1 MADSTMND
9 ISKMKVVDLRKE
21 LKSRG
26 LSYAGDKAELVARL
40 QGAISQDDNG
50 DINLDSDEID
60 SDGVLEDEDDKSQ
73 NDILDDTA
81 VDTLNEELALEESS
95 PEKQSVDPK
104 PHRILKRKMTSE
116 TPKPTE
122 NKEAGAKKIILNRTS
137 ISVSN
142 NTTNASKPAEEEKKD
157 TESASNT
164 TSDRTVTGKIKITAD
179 SDPKTRLEM
188 RAKRFGLP
196 VKMTD
201 EQRKEARKQRFNQN
215 SVSTNDSS
223 INVSNTGSLADNLE
237 KLKKRAQRFGQS
249 VSAIM
254 TDIENKEKLE
264 KRKAKFGTVKT

>member
-9 ISKMKVVDLRKE
+9 ISKMKVIDLRKE

-40 QGAISQDDNG
+40 QGAISHDDHG
-50 DINLDSDEID
+50 DINLDSDID

-81 VDTLNEELALEESS
+81 VDTLNEELALEENS
-95 PEKQSVDPK
+95 PEKQAVDPK
-104 PHRILKRKMTSE
+104 PHRILKRKITTE
-116 TPKPTE
+116 TPKPVE
-122 NKEAGAKKIILNRTS
+122 NKEGGAKKIILNRTS
-137 ISVSN
+137 ISQ
-142 NTTNASKPAEEEKKD
+142 TNMTDALKPKEEKKD
-157 TESASNT
+157 IESTDNNT
-164 TSDRTVTGKIKITAD
+164 SERTITGKIKITAET
-179 SDPKTRLEM
+179 DPKTRLEM

-215 SVSTNDSS
+215 SVSTNNSS
-223 INVSNTGSLADNLE
+223 INVSSNTGSLADNME

>member
-40 QGAISQDDNG
+40 QGAISQDEHG
-50 DINLDSDEID
+50 DINLDSDDID
-60 SDGVLEDEDDKSQ
+60 SDEVLEDEDDKSQ

-81 VDTLNEELALEESS
+81 VDTINEELALEESS

-104 PHRILKRKMTSE
+104 PNRILKRKMTSE
-116 TPKPTE
+116 TPKPAE

-142 NTTNASKPAEEEKKD
+142 NTTNTSKPAEEEKKD
-157 TESASNT
+157 TESADNT

-179 SDPKTRLEM
+179 TDPKKRLEM

-215 SVSTNDSS
+215 SVSINDSS
-223 INVSNTGSLADNLE
+223 ISVSNTGSLTDNLD
-237 KLKKRAQRFGQS
+237 KLKKRAERFGQS

>member
-40 QGAISQDDNG
+40 QGAISQDEHG

-60 SDGVLEDEDDKSQ
+60 SDEVLEDEDDKSQ

-104 PHRILKRKMTSE
+104 PHRVLKRKMTSE
-116 TPKPTE
+116 IPKPAE

-142 NTTNASKPAEEEKKD
+142 NTTNASKPPEEEKKD
-157 TESASNT
+157 TESADNT

-179 SDPKTRLEM
+179 TDPKTRLEM

-215 SVSTNDSS
+215 SVSTSDSS
-223 INVSNTGSLADNLE
+223 ISVSNTGSLTDNLD
-237 KLKKRAQRFGQS
+237 KLKKRAERFGQS

-264 KRKAKFGTVKT
+264 KRKAKFGTAKT

>member
-40 QGAISQDDNG
+40 QGAISQDEHG
-50 DINLDSDEID
+50 EINLDSDEID
-60 SDGVLEDEDDKSQ
+60 SDEVLEDEDDKSQ

-81 VDTLNEELALEESS
+81 VDTINEELALEESS

-104 PHRILKRKMTSE
+104 PNRILKRKMTSE
-116 TPKPTE
+116 TPKPAE

-142 NTTNASKPAEEEKKD
+142 NTTNTSKPAEEEKKD
-157 TESASNT
+157 TESADNT

-179 SDPKTRLEM
+179 TDPKKRLEM

-215 SVSTNDSS
+215 SVSINDSS
-223 INVSNTGSLADNLE
+223 ISVSNTGSLTDNLD
-237 KLKKRAQRFGQS
+237 KLKKRAERFGQS